1 MTLAPSL
8 RRINPLDLNH
18 NKTIGVAFPLDEFNL
33 QQGTHTVKE
42 QIKSNIVNLV
52 LTEKGER
59 LFLPNYGVELKK
71 LIFQNDI
78 DLPNLNNNI
87 NQQIQL
93 FLPQISLINTFTEFI
108 ENENT
113 LYIKIAY
120 KYNLDGST
128 DAIQLNFN
136 NCN

>member
-59 LFLPNYGVELKK
+59 LFLPNYGVGLKK

-93 FLPQISLINTFTEFI
+93 FLPQISLII
-108 ENENT
+108 V
-113 LYIKIAY
+113 I
-120 KYNLDGST
+120 NLK
-128 DAIQLNFN
+128 
-136 NCN
+136 